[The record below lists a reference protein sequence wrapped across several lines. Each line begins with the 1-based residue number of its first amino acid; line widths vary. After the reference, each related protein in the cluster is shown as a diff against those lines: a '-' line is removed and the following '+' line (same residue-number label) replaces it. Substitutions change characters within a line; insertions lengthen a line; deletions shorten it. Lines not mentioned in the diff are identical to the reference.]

1 MATPSADLLTFL
13 YEIISPKKDFHVAI
27 LTAKW
32 NWEITGV
39 LEEGAVDYLS
49 KCGVKSSKYYV
60 PGAYEL
66 SLGAQKL
73 AQQSGVDAVVCL
85 GCVIKGDTPHF
96 DYICQAVSQG
106 ISQVSLKFD
115 KPVIFGVLTTNT
127 LEQAQ
132 ERAGGKLGNK
142 GAEAA
147 STALHML
154 NEFCSGIK

>member
-1 MATPSADLLTFL
+1 MATPTSDLLTFL
-13 YEIISPKKDFHVAI
+13 YDTIVPKKDFHIAI

-32 NWEITGV
+32 NWNINEV
-39 LEEGAVDYLS
+39 LEEGAADYLN
-49 KCGVKSSKYYV
+49 KCGVKSSLHYV

-73 AQQSGVDAVVCL
+73 AQLSKVDAVVCL

-96 DYICQAVSQG
+96 DYICQAVTQG
-106 ISQVSLKFD
+106 ISQVGLKYD

-147 STALHML
+147 ASALFML
-154 NEFCSGIK
+154 NEF